1 MIPKVNVLLEGAE
14 TIPYANRTYKI
25 NLQEKRVEGFIDGE
39 EAVKQAIIKM
49 LNTERFRYEIY
60 NSEYGNELYTLIGKD
75 YLFVQNELKRMVEEC
90 LLADDRILSVE
101 NFNIEENLINNDS
114 VTVSFVVITKAQ
126 ENILITGE
134 EVRLR

>member
-101 NFNIEENLINNDS
+101 DFNIEENLINNDS

>member
-39 EAVKQAIIKM
+39 EAVKQAVIKM

>member
-25 NLQEKRVEGFIDGE
+25 NLKEKRVEGFIDGK

-101 NFNIEENLINNDS
+101 DFNIEENLINNDS